1 MNKNKTIFSL
11 SGPDHQNIKNH
22 CTLVLRLLSC
32 RLALL
37 KKETDN
43 SVWSFTFPYPMY
55 NSFQYFFTAN
65 VWRHYSFSG

>member
-1 MNKNKTIFSL
+1 
-11 SGPDHQNIKNH
+11 
-22 CTLVLRLLSC
+22 
-32 RLALL
+32 LL

-65 VWRHYSFSG
+65 VRSELADSTEALLDNLRLPA